1 MRSEGEGGQEDLKF
15 QAGEATERYEGA
27 WARRRGGNEMM
38 GERKRCGEGRG
49 EGIGE
54 EWGRRRED
62 KGEGRGVVACS
73 VGKADKMTPSTL
85 PKPSTSGLWV

>member
-1 MRSEGEGGQEDLKF
+1 MWSEGEGGQEDLKF

-49 EGIGE
+49 EGTGE
-54 EWGRRRED
+54 E
-62 KGEGRGVVACS
+62 
-73 VGKADKMTPSTL
+73 
-85 PKPSTSGLWV
+85 